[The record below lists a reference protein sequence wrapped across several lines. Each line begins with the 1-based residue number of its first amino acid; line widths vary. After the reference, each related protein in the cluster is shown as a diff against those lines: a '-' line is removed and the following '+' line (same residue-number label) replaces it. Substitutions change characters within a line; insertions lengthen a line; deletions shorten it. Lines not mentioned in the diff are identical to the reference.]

1 MTKEEPSQIGGAEF
15 HVFNSPSDK
24 TLEAVV
30 EDWNKQAS
38 ELSETYEVEKPSVTS
53 DKTWEER
60 FDKLDIEYN
69 WEIESPPR
77 GRIKSFIQK
86 ELTSATIKAREQGY
100 VERVKEEI
108 EEEMVK
114 IRELQEKIKKD
125 FKPEEP
131 KS

>member
-1 MTKEEPSQIGGAEF
+1 MQ
-15 HVFNSPSDK
+15 
-24 TLEAVV
+24 
-30 EDWNKQAS
+30 
-38 ELSETYEVEKPSVTS
+38 VT
-53 DKTWEER
+53 
-60 FDKLDIEYN
+60 N
-69 WEIESPPR
+69 
-77 GRIKSFIQK
+77 IQK